1 MPVTKRRWFVHA
13 HLAWMITAALVLS
26 LLNSL
31 TYELF
36 FVTSLIGFLI
46 VIQLTAP
53 FRITPPW
60 RRRIRWITM
69 IGLLSLVLIL
79 IQRMITILPPKLL
92 A

>member
-1 MPVTKRRWFVHA
+1 MRVTKRRWFVHA
-13 HLAWMITAALVLS
+13 HLAWMIAAALVLS
-26 LLNSL
+26 LLNTL

-36 FVTSLIGFLI
+36 FVTSLIGFLV

-60 RRRIRWITM
+60 RRRLRWIM
-69 IGLLSLVLIL
+69 VLGLLGFALIL
-79 IQRMITILPPKLL
+79 IRRVLTILPSELL

>member
-1 MPVTKRRWFVHA
+1 MSVTKRRWFVHA
-13 HLAWMITAALVLS
+13 HLAWMVAAALVLS

-36 FVTSLIGFLI
+36 FITSLIGFLV

-60 RRRIRWITM
+60 RRRLQWITTL
-69 IGLLSLVLIL
+69 GLLGFALIL
-79 IQRMITILPPKLL
+79 IRQVLLILSPEVL
-92 A
+92 